1 MVENPTLM
9 VLFQTQETGI
19 SVAIYFNLKPKSLL
33 SSKREKLKQIQ
44 KVKQNKY
51 KNKIQAEQKLVCL
64 TKQKV
69 KSNYLGKAQRRKR
82 NLGNSKGFKH
92 R

>member
-1 MVENPTLM
+1 MVENLTLM

-19 SVAIYFNLKPKSLL
+19 SVSIYLIKPKSLL

-51 KNKIQAEQKLVCL
+51 KKQNTSRTKTGLLNKTTRSPWALCRAVV
-64 TKQKV
+64 T
-69 KSNYLGKAQRRKR
+69 
-82 NLGNSKGFKH
+82 
-92 R
+92 